1 MIKGMVNMKK
11 SEAIKMY
18 GDDVQGVWGI
28 TNVASLVLN
37 NIDPWNEKALVS
49 LNVMDNKPTFFYVRI
64 YENQKTAYI
73 NVMGTRYRFD
83 ECMAYR

>member
-1 MIKGMVNMKK
+1 MNKK
-11 SEAIKMY
+11 EAIRMY
-18 GDDVQGVWGI
+18 GEDAQGVWGL

-37 NIDPWNEKALVS
+37 NIDPWNDKALAS
-49 LNVMDNKPTFFYVRI
+49 LHVMDCKPTYFYVKI
-64 YENQKTAYI
+64 YENQTSSYI

>member
-1 MIKGMVNMKK
+1 MSKMKK

-18 GDDVQGVWGI
+18 GNDVQGVWGI

-49 LNVMDNKPTFFYVRI
+49 LQVMDSEVTYFYVKV
-64 YENQKTAYI
+64 YENQTSSYI